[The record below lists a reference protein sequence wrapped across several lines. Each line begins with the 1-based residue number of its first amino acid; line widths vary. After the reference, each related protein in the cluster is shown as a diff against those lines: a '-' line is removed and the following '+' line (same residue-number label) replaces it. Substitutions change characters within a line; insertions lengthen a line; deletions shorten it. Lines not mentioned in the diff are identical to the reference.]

1 MKKSIV
7 SFLICLL
14 PFAAFAQTAGAG
26 GGAAGG
32 GAAGGTAAGGAA
44 AGGAA
49 AGGAAA
55 GGAVAA
61 GPLAAIGGLVGGT
74 TGLIAIGVV
83 ATVAVVSSGASTDN
97 TTVTTK

>member
-1 MKKSIV
+1 MLFFYRKRAMKKSIV

-32 GAAGGTAAGGAA
+32 GAAGGT
-44 AGGAA
+44 A

>member
-32 GAAGGTAAGGAA
+32 GAAGGT
-44 AGGAA
+44 A